1 MSTIRSCRTLL
12 RLVVLED
19 RAVPS
24 SLLGTGSSVVL
35 SWVDLLNGG
44 GWSRAD
50 VVMGV
55 LNSAEY
61 RGLQVDHFFRAYLGR
76 QAGAAEREAWINYL
90 QQGGTEE
97 GLTVAFLSSA
107 EYQAQ
112 FPDNAAFVRS
122 LYDRLLYRYALDTEV
137 TGWVNVLN
145 AGVSRETV
153 VWSFLHSREAS
164 MRAVDTVTTFLR
176 RDADP
181 AGGEGF
187 ANQLQQPDGKVGDV
201 MQAVQ
206 ARVACIGSH
215 AGALHSP
222 PACSVSSRMV
232 GRLR

>member
-1 MSTIRSCRTLL
+1 MFTIRSRRTLL

-19 RAVPS
+19 RTFPS
-24 SLLGTGSSVVL
+24 SLLGTGSSIVL
-35 SWVDLLNGG
+35 SWVNLLNGG
-44 GWSRAD
+44 GWSRSD

-61 RGLQVDHFFRAYLGR
+61 RGRQVDHFFQAYLGR
-76 QAGAAEREAWINYL
+76 QAGAAERAAWINYL
-90 QQGGTEE
+90 QQGGSEE

-122 LYDRLLYRYALDTEV
+122 LYDRLLYRDALDTEV

-164 MRAVDTVTTFLR
+164 L
-176 RDADP
+176 
-181 AGGEGF
+181 
-187 ANQLQQPDGKVGDV
+187 
-201 MQAVQ
+201 QAV
-206 ARVACIGSH
+206 
-215 AGALHSP
+215 
-222 PACSVSSRMV
+222 PAAAEYW
-232 GRLR
+232 GRFAA